1 MSSNIYIRSN
11 GYIRGTA
18 SQLSSSKSI
27 SNRALLLKA
36 LSNNQS
42 SVSNLSSARD
52 TQLMNRL
59 VTSNEK
65 VIDVLD
71 AGTTMRFLSA
81 YFALSGKNKILTGT
95 ARMKERP
102 IELLVNA
109 LRKIGAS
116 ISYLEKEGFPPIET
130 QGFEKQLTNQIEI
143 PGNVSSQYISA
154 LMMVAASLP
163 QGLTIN
169 LTGEIGSIPYI
180 KMTAELMAQF
190 GIQVEM
196 NFEKKIIKIQPSK
209 FKIAEVVVE
218 ADWSSASYWFGFTA
232 LASTAEITLLNVSE
246 ESLQG
251 DRVIVD
257 VMDKLG
263 VQSDFRDGN
272 LYLTK
277 KEAEKNI
284 FWDFRNCPDLA
295 QTVLP
300 VCAAKNISGEFIGL
314 ESLRIKETDRIV
326 ALQTELAKIGA
337 TLIEPTTG
345 NWKLE
350 TGNWKQEIGKPITI
364 KTYHDHRMAMGLA
377 PLATLIDLK
386 IESPEVVNKSYPG
399 FWKDM
404 ESVGFEI
411 KIEEN

>member
-59 VTSNEK
+59 VTSDEK

-130 QGFEKQLTNQIEI
+130 HGFERQLTNQIEV

-154 LMMVAASLP
+154 LIMVAPSLP

-180 KMTAELMAQF
+180 KMTAELMRQF
-190 GIQVEM
+190 GVEVEM

-277 KEAEKNI
+277 KEAKKNI

-337 TLIEPTTG
+337 ILTEPTTR

-350 TGNWKQEIGKPITI
+350 TRNWKPEIGKPITI
-364 KTYHDHRMAMGLA
+364 NTYHDHRMAMGLA

-411 KIEEN
+411 KMEEN